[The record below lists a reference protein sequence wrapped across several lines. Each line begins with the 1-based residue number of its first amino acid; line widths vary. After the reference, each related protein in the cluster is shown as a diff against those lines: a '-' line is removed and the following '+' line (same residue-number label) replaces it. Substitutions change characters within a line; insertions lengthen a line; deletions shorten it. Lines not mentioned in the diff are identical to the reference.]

1 MKDKLEKVEKFLKL
15 PITVEEEYQFNNQM
29 FQISE
34 IRDNYCSEE
43 SQIVE
48 EIIIND
54 DNIDEETPPE
64 ETIIKYELFNLVPEN
79 KILSKNTFFEGDQIR
94 TKFIN
99 TNELEDIRIKINNN
113 VYNLR
118 NIFNEEKFILN
129 SIPVDS
135 FVILEYIKEI
145 IEEEQTIIVDK
156 DDGMGGTIPVEE
168 TETITKEIFYFRIK
182 YIENLKSNLLES
194 NYNMYYNT
202 IISSIKDFEKKYSRN
217 VLDCDYK
224 YYIDSISDGD
234 IILPMVDIRKIDK
247 VCYLTLQEKKEE
259 IIDDNIQTEEENNQ
273 DIQDNEN
280 IENNEDNQEST
291 EPEYEIVEKEI
302 DPSYFTVL
310 KVGNYNE
317 QRIVQISSDFE
328 VPEDIL
334 NDGSIES
341 EMPYIF
347 YFSVGYENN
356 IFPEDLK
363 LAFMNDVQF
372 KMMNRGSDILTI
384 ANKTSN
390 TTDLVK
396 NIFKNYKYIQI

>member
-79 KILSKNTFFEGDQIR
+79 KILSKNTFIEGDQIR

-99 TNELEDIRIKINNN
+99 TNELEDIKIKINNN

-280 IENNEDNQEST
+280 IENNEDNQETT

-396 NIFKNYKYIQI
+396 NIFKNYKYMQI

>member
-1 MKDKLEKVEKFLKL
+1 
-15 PITVEEEYQFNNQM
+15 
-29 FQISE
+29 
-34 IRDNYCSEE
+34 
-43 SQIVE
+43 
-48 EIIIND
+48 
-54 DNIDEETPPE
+54 
-64 ETIIKYELFNLVPEN
+64 
-79 KILSKNTFFEGDQIR
+79 
-94 TKFIN
+94 
-99 TNELEDIRIKINNN
+99 
-113 VYNLR
+113 
-118 NIFNEEKFILN
+118 
-129 SIPVDS
+129 
-135 FVILEYIKEI
+135 
-145 IEEEQTIIVDK
+145 
-156 DDGMGGTIPVEE
+156 
-168 TETITKEIFYFRIK
+168 
-182 YIENLKSNLLES
+182 
-194 NYNMYYNT
+194 
-202 IISSIKDFEKKYSRN
+202 
-217 VLDCDYK
+217 
-224 YYIDSISDGD
+224 
-234 IILPMVDIRKIDK
+234 MVDIRKIDK